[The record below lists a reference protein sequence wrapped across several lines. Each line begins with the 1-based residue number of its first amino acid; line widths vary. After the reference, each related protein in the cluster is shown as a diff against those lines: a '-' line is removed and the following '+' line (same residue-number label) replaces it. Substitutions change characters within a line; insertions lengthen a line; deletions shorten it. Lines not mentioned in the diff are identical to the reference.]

1 MFRTRRPHGWRL
13 ALALAPVVALVA
25 ACGSGS
31 ATETGAGSQLVLKV
45 ADPGNAG
52 PLAVAK
58 RDGTFDKALAPLG
71 AKVEW
76 VNTTPGFSSMLKLFN
91 TKQLDISGAAFSP
104 VVGALSK
111 DVAVRIVAVQ
121 DPAGKDQSGI
131 IATKESGI
139 HSVAELVGKR
149 VAVNP
154 AGKGEY
160 ILLKALAQA
169 GVPAD
174 KVTRVPLQQKDAAS
188 AFATGKV
195 DAWASFLVPYQEA
208 KANGGVE
215 IATEQSI
222 GSKDNTVVVFR
233 TEILDKR
240 PEIAAKYLEVLQG
253 LTAQQHDNPAAFENV
268 FEQTGP
274 RALTGARLAD
284 AIRVDSEAT
293 VPRLPLESDAADL
306 ADVVDLFAGNGVISR
321 KITAADI
328 FYDLKAKLTPD
339 QLAALKT
346 GR

>member
-1 MFRTRRPHGWRL
+1 MFRTRRPNRWRL

-25 ACGSGS
+25 ACGSGAS
-31 ATETGAGSQLVLKV
+31 TDDAAKPELVLKV
-45 ADPGNAG
+45 VDPGNSG
-52 PLAVAK
+52 PLAIGK

-71 AKVEW
+71 ARIEW
-76 VNTTPGFSSMLKLFN
+76 VTTTPGFSSMLKLFN
-91 TKQLDISGAAFSP
+91 TGELDVSGAAFSP

-111 DVAVRIVAVQ
+111 DVPVRIVAVQ

-131 IATKESGI
+131 IAHPDSGI
-139 HSVAELVGKR
+139 RAVKDLAGKR

-195 DAWASFLVPYQEA
+195 DAWSSFLVPYQEA

-215 IATEQSI
+215 LATEQSI

-233 TEILDKR
+233 TEVLDKR
-240 PEIAAKYLEVLQG
+240 PDVAAKYLEVLQG
-253 LTAQQHDNPAAFENV
+253 LSAQQRANPAEFENV
-268 FEQTGP
+268 FEKTGP
-274 RALTGARLAD
+274 RALSGARLAD
-284 AIRVDSEAT
+284 AVRVGSEAT
-293 VPRLPLESDAADL
+293 QPHLPKESDAADL
-306 ADVVDLFAGNGVISR
+306 ADVVNQFADNGVISR

-328 FYDLKAKLTPD
+328 FYDLKSKLTPE
-339 QLAALKT
+339 QLAALKES
-346 GR
+346 